1 MSDKRK
7 ARSRLEK
14 KIEKKKRPPRSEP
27 RFSMSYS
34 QITRKIKNRFFLPH
48 FLRDVKSYG
57 LGEFSDGNRLTLFTN
72 GDTTFNSFFQSIQNA
87 RLSINLETYIFNSD
101 DLGWKMARLLVEKAQ
116 DGIEVNVI
124 YDAIGCIATSPELFS
139 YMRKGGVE
147 LVKFHP
153 LIPWRKVWNISF
165 RDHRKILVVDGKT
178 AFVGGMNIGLEYAG
192 KKLKGQNWRDTHLK
206 VEGPAVRMIEFFF
219 MENWHRQGG
228 AMINFNKHFP
238 PVKEK
243 GNKLVMTLS
252 SMSRKG
258 IKPIQLAYLTAIK
271 HAHESI
277 YITNAYFI
285 PDRKI
290 YRALVKASGRGVDV
304 RVILPGK
311 NDLPVVQYAS
321 SYLYKRYLKHNINVF
336 EYQENVLHAKTAVID
351 GIWSTVGSAN
361 LDRRSFKKNREINAI
376 VLGKEF
382 GEDMVNIFNDD
393 QKKSRELLLKN
404 WERRSFS
411 RFLLEWLAYRFR
423 NLM

>member
-1 MSDKRK
+1 MADKKK
-7 ARSRLEK
+7 AGSRLERK
-14 KIEKKKRPPRSEP
+14 LQKKKRPPRSEP

-48 FLRDVKSYG
+48 FLRDIKSYG
-57 LGEFSDGNRLTLFTN
+57 LGEFSDGNKLTLFTN
-72 GDTTFNSFFQSIQNA
+72 GDTSFNSFFKSIQNA

-124 YDAIGCIATSPELFS
+124 YDAIGCIATSPALFS

-192 KKLKGQNWRDTHLK
+192 KKLKGHNWRDTHLEI
-206 VEGPAVRMIEFFF
+206 EGPAVRMIEFFF

-228 AMINFNKHFP
+228 AMINFSKHFP

-243 GNKLVMTLS
+243 GNTLVMTLS

-277 YITNAYFI
+277 FITNAYFI

-290 YRALVKASGRGVDV
+290 YRALVNASNRGVDV
-304 RVILPGK
+304 RLILPGK
-311 NDLPVVQYAS
+311 NDLPFVQYAS
-321 SYLYKRYLKHNINVF
+321 RYLYKRYLKHNINVF
-336 EYQENVLHAKTAVID
+336 EYQENILHAKTAVID
-351 GIWSTVGSAN
+351 GIWSTVGSSN

-376 VLGKEF
+376 VLDNEFGKE
-382 GEDMVNIFNDD
+382 MVNTFYDD
-393 QKKSRELLLKN
+393 LKKSHELLLEN
-404 WERRSFS
+404 WEKRSLLQF
-411 RFLLEWLAYRFR
+411 FLEWLAYRFR